1 MRPSAGTVST
11 LGITLAL
18 VGRPNVYN
26 ILAAVSAALGC
37 VCSRMLTHSTRMP
50 AMAAASMPS
59 MEAGSFRCANSGLR
73 KAKASAGWI
82 TPDPVAALAVF
93 GTRTGLSVA
102 IGAVIAVANLVMMSA
117 IVRAVLRPA
126 EAEAEA
132 SADVKESA
140 DAKES
145 AGEEAEVEPV
155 DHAAEGKRG
164 AAAWGAFGLVKIV
177 VLFGGIYVLLT
188 KGLVDPMPLVV
199 GYGVLPLGIAAS
211 SLFSG
216 LAPRGRRTGRSRPRT
231 K

>member
-1 MRPSAGTVST
+1 MTTTPSIEAPETDAAKVAAIG
-11 LGITLAL
+11 
-18 VGRPNVYN
+18 
-26 ILAAVSAALGC
+26 AAVLGL
-37 VCSRMLTHSTRMP
+37 VLT
-50 AMAAASMPS
+50 
-59 MEAGSFRCANSGLR
+59 
-73 KAKASAGWI
+73 
-82 TPDPVAALAVF
+82 VAALAVF

-126 EAEAEA
+126 DAEAEAEA
-132 SADVKESA
+132 SASASVDASASVKA
-140 DAKES
+140 DED
-145 AGEEAEVEPV
+145 EVDPV

-164 AAAWGAFGLVKIV
+164 AAAWGAFGLLKIV

-211 SLFSG
+211 SLFTS
-216 LAPRGRRTGRSRPRT
+216 LAPRGRRAGRRRPRT